1 MDLFYWTQIFRF
13 TFKKSLL
20 NREWFISLLAVK
32 LHNKVMCH
40 ENKLHDI
47 DSTWHHV
54 LWHKDT
60 RINFHMSLFYWHKTP
75 PWRCTHV
82 RQVFHHVPFY
92 VPPKEHFQCKD
103 SNIKFW
109 SKYKASQM
117 PLILS
122 FELLRQ
128 SETQNMRFD
137 SNVEP
142 MPLEKMLFIQ
152 EKWDLSFESIIS
164 NVQTQI
170 VNIFYFNAKT
180 QILKL

>member
-60 RINFHMSLFYWHKTP
+60 WINFHMSLFYWHKTP

-109 SKYKASQM
+109 SKHKHLKCHSYWVLNFWGKVR
-117 PLILS
+117 PKI
-122 FELLRQ
+122 
-128 SETQNMRFD
+128 
-137 SNVEP
+137 
-142 MPLEKMLFIQ
+142 
-152 EKWDLSFESIIS
+152 WDLIPMWSPCH
-164 NVQTQI
+164 
-170 VNIFYFNAKT
+170 
-180 QILKL
+180 